1 MFSSRWNF
9 PNCCGAIDG
18 KHIQVIRPSNSGS
31 EFYNYKRSFS
41 IILFAL
47 VDGEYCFKFIDVG
60 ANGRASDAAVFRE
73 SKLNA
78 AMLDNSMRWSPGAV
92 IISDDAF
99 PLRTNLLKP
108 FNRASLTIRQRIYNY
123 RLSRARRVV
132 ENAFG
137 VLASRFRVFSKPIA
151 VKPSTVDFIVKTCCS
166 LHNWLRQTSTHYFP
180 LGTVDM
186 EDENMGEIR
195 PGSWRS
201 EQVALRSVTR
211 TGANNYTREAVAVR
225 EQYADYFMG
234 DGQVSWQN
242 KMIGLD

>member
-1 MFSSRWNF
+1 M
-9 PNCCGAIDG
+9 
-18 KHIQVIRPSNSGS
+18 
-31 EFYNYKRSFS
+31 
-41 IILFAL
+41 
-47 VDGEYCFKFIDVG
+47 
-60 ANGRASDAAVFRE
+60 
-73 SKLNA
+73 
-78 AMLDNSMRWSPGAV
+78 
-92 IISDDAF
+92 
-99 PLRTNLLKP
+99 
-108 FNRASLTIRQRIYNY
+108 
-123 RLSRARRVV
+123 

-151 VKPSTVDFIVKTCCS
+151 VKPSTVDLIVKTCCS

-201 EQVALRSVTR
+201 EQVALRSVAR